1 MIDLKK
7 YFCYYLFLYL
17 MLHFV
22 YNIFEDCFAFSK
34 KKKLSRVFIKCSNR
48 LHIELIKSKIKVK
61 EIVWINNRDVGQM
74 ENRKNNRRP
83 SFE

>member
-22 YNIFEDCFAFSK
+22 YNILKTALHLT
-34 KKKLSRVFIKCSNR
+34 KKKLSRVFIKDSNR

>member
-1 MIDLKK
+1 
-7 YFCYYLFLYL
+7 

-22 YNIFEDCFAFSK
+22 YNILKTALHLTT
-34 KKKLSRVFIKCSNR
+34 KKLSLVFIKDSNR

-61 EIVWINNRDVGQM
+61 EIFWINNRDVGQM
-74 ENRKNNRRP
+74 DNRKNNRRP